1 MNLQLCGKKFRIF
14 HLVVVLLCSSA
25 IISFKMFVDT
35 MLDSSANREVTLKDE
50 FVQFDHNLSNTP
62 TLIHPTSWH
71 QKSKKKS
78 IAIQHFSV
86 GQLQVNLEYVKAHM
100 QTNSRSG
107 GFGAGCKI
115 PPGGFKSWTRG
126 TITKLTP
133 IIHANCTLLFKGGDE
148 LEVAH
153 VQLAS
158 YTWPVKEHALKF
170 AKWVETHSCTDFKD
184 ELEGNLYTTKDEID
198 FPLAFAMLIHDST
211 FQVFRLLKVIY
222 RPHNIYCI
230 HYDNRS
236 SEDMKL
242 LVNKLAMCFDN
253 IIIPDNF
260 IPVQWGHHS
269 LMDAQMKC
277 FRELL
282 RNRDKY
288 PWRYVIT
295 LCGKELP
302 LRTNNEIVQLLK
314 QLKGNSAVRAFPVPK
329 WEQKRYQTKWTVKS
343 NTWIAPTKEDAGPVP
358 YNLTVYKSMIY
369 FALSPEFVNYT
380 LNDEIAI
387 ALSEFLKDA
396 LIPEE
401 NFYST
406 LFMIPGMSDRVCNCA
421 HVHMILCYCQYN
433 IILP

>member
-1 MNLQLCGKKFRIF
+1 MNLQLRGKKFF
-14 HLVVVLLCSSA
+14 LFVVVLLLSSA
-25 IISFKMFVDT
+25 IISFKIFVDT
-35 MLDSSANREVTLKDE
+35 TLNSSGNKEVT
-50 FVQFDHNLSNTP
+50 QFDSNLSNTDP
-62 TLIHPTSWH
+62 TLIHLTSH
-71 QKSKKKS
+71 QKSPKKL
-78 IAIQHFSV
+78 QHFSV
-86 GQLQVNLEYVKAHM
+86 GQLQKGYAKAQF
-100 QTNSRSG
+100 QTNSRSVG
-107 GFGAGCKI
+107 LGAGCKNLI

-133 IIHANCTLLFKGGDE
+133 IIHANCTLLFKGDE

-158 YTWPVKEHALKF
+158 YTWPVKEHALNF
-170 AKWVETHSCTDFKD
+170 TKWVETHSCTDFKD
-184 ELEGNLYTTKDEID
+184 ELEGNLYTTKDEAE
-198 FPLAFAMLIHDST
+198 FPLAFTMLVHDST

-242 LVNKLAMCFDN
+242 LFNKLAMCFDN

-288 PWRYVIT
+288 PWHYVIT

-314 QLKGNSAVRAFPVPK
+314 QLKGNSAVRAFPIPK
-329 WEQKRYQTKWTVKS
+329 WEQERYQKKWIVKS
-343 NTWIAPTKEDAGPVP
+343 KTWIAPTKEDAGPVP
-358 YNLTVYKSMIY
+358 YNLTIYKSMIY

-380 LNDEIAI
+380 LNDEVAI

-401 NFYST
+401 SFYST
-406 LFMIPGMSDRVCNCA
+406 LFMIPGMSDRV
-421 HVHMILCYCQYN
+421 
-433 IILP
+433 

>member
-1 MNLQLCGKKFRIF
+1 MNLQLRGKKFF
-14 HLVVVLLCSSA
+14 LFVVALLLSSA
-25 IISFKMFVDT
+25 IISFKIFVDT
-35 MLDSSANREVTLKDE
+35 TLDSSGNKEVTLKDE
-50 FVQFDHNLSNTP
+50 FVQFDCNLSNTDP
-62 TLIHPTSWH
+62 TLIHPTSH
-71 QKSKKKS
+71 QKSQKTL
-78 IAIQHFSV
+78 QHFSV
-86 GQLQVNLEYVKAHM
+86 GQLQKVNLEYAKAHI
-100 QTNSRSG
+100 QTNSRSVEL
-107 GFGAGCKI
+107 GAGCKI
-115 PPGGFKSWTRG
+115 LPGGFKSWTRG

-133 IIHANCTLLFKGGDE
+133 TIHANCTLLFEGGDE

-158 YTWPVKEHALKF
+158 YTWPAKDHALKF
-170 AKWVETHSCTDFKD
+170 TKWVETHNCTDFKD
-184 ELEGNLYTTKDEID
+184 ELEGNLYTTKDEIE
-198 FPLAFAMLIHDST
+198 FPLAFAMLVHDST

-242 LVNKLAMCFDN
+242 LFNKLAMCFDN

-260 IPVQWGHHS
+260 ISVQWGHHS

-314 QLKGNSAVRAFPVPK
+314 QLKGNSAVRAFPIPK
-329 WEQKRYQTKWTVKS
+329 WERERYQKKVDCQKQDMDSS
-343 NTWIAPTKEDAGPVP
+343 NQGGCGSCPI
-358 YNLTVYKSMIY
+358 
-369 FALSPEFVNYT
+369 
-380 LNDEIAI
+380 
-387 ALSEFLKDA
+387 
-396 LIPEE
+396 
-401 NFYST
+401 
-406 LFMIPGMSDRVCNCA
+406 
-421 HVHMILCYCQYN
+421 
-433 IILP
+433 